1 VPQTP
6 RNVTPMTRYR
16 GVVQST
22 GELVDV
28 DAPAIRGRRR
38 RSRRKVYAMVDLE
51 SLDQLELT
59 GAEWRVLHRLMRAT
73 NVETNEARIAVREV
87 ALDLSMAE
95 PNVSRVMRELRDR
108 RVVHTL
114 RQSVHRINPH
124 IMFRG
129 SNQDWDI
136 ATDTEPEP
144 VWSR

>member
-1 VPQTP
+1 
-6 RNVTPMTRYR
+6 MTRYR

-22 GELVDV
+22 GELIDV

-51 SLDQLELT
+51 SLDQLELSA
-59 GAEWRVLHRLMRAT
+59 AEWRVLHRIMRAV
-73 NVETNEARIAVREV
+73 NVETNEARVSIAELGRE
-87 ALDLSMAE
+87 LDMA
-95 PNVSRVMRELRDR
+95 PSNVSRIMREFRDR
-108 RVVHTL
+108 RIVYTMRL
-114 RQSVHRINPH
+114 GTHRVNPH

-144 VWSR
+144 VWVR

>member
-1 VPQTP
+1 
-6 RNVTPMTRYR
+6 MTRYR

-22 GELVDV
+22 GELIDV

-51 SLDQLELT
+51 SLDQLELSA
-59 GAEWRVLHRLMRAT
+59 AEWRVLHRIMRAV
-73 NVETNEARIAVREV
+73 NVSIAELGRE
-87 ALDLSMAE
+87 LDMA
-95 PNVSRVMRELRDR
+95 PSNVSRIMREFRDR
-108 RVVHTL
+108 RIVYTMRL
-114 RQSVHRINPH
+114 GTHRVNPH

-144 VWSR
+144 VWVR